1 MKFVTAYGSVIRKGG
16 VPANPVRRFNK
27 LVDTGISI
35 GCDAEDRLADLLEI
49 EKFKV
54 TAMKPATIDEGVSLP
69 ELRDDL
75 RIIQKYGGEV
85 LVAAK
90 GSMLTLVRD
99 HD

>member
-1 MKFVTAYGSVIRKGG
+1 
-16 VPANPVRRFNK
+16 
-27 LVDTGISI
+27 
-35 GCDAEDRLADLLEI
+35 
-49 EKFKV
+49 
-54 TAMKPATIDEGVSLP
+54 MKPATIDEGVSLP